1 MLPLVGFSSA
11 TTSRKSVVLPAPD
24 PPTMHVVSPC
34 RHTRSIPRRTSVAPK
49 LLRTP
54 LRTTMSVRLLVDAQA
69 SRLDGSEPSR
79 SVEAEERGG
88 PLGVIGMNLCVELSR
103 RPRGS
108 TAAEL

>member
-1 MLPLVGFSSA
+1 MLPLVGFSRA
-11 TTSRKSVVLPAPD
+11 TTRRRSVVLPAPD

-54 LRTTMSVRLLVDAQA
+54 LRTTMSVRLLVDAEASRVTDALA

-88 PLGVIGMNLCVELSR
+88 PLGVIG
-103 RPRGS
+103 
-108 TAAEL
+108 